1 MNYLFHLFLSDPDPE
16 VMLGNLMGDFVKGR
30 LELTDYPAQIMFG
43 LKQHRQVD
51 SFADRSSAFQSSRQR
66 IDPKFGYF
74 RSIMIDVFYDH
85 LLACRWERYHDQPLE
100 QFADQIYRLLE
111 QRFDQ
116 LPASLQQIVPRMI
129 SRNWLVSYREIAV
142 IEKVLIR
149 IDQRIKRP
157 TPLAAG
163 LNQLKQHY
171 TELEADCDLFL
182 SQAQAFLFDKRRCQ
196 STLND
201 RE

>member
-1 MNYLFHLFLSDPDPE
+1 MNYLFHLFLSDPDPD

-30 LELTDYPAQIMFG
+30 LELTNYPEPIVFG

-51 SFADRSSAFQSSRQR
+51 SFADRSSAFQASRQR
-66 IDPKFGYF
+66 IDPEFGYF

-85 LLACRWERYHDQPLE
+85 LLACRWERYHCLPLE

-116 LPASLQQIVPRMI
+116 LPASLQQIVPHMI

-157 TPLAAG
+157 TPIGRG
-163 LNQLKQHY
+163 LEQLSKNY
-171 TELEADCDLFL
+171 SDMETDCDLFL
-182 SQAQAFLFDKRRCQ
+182 KQARAYLRETGSAQTEDKI
-196 STLND
+196 
-201 RE
+201 

>member
-1 MNYLFHLFLSDPDPE
+1 MNYLFHLFLSDPDPD

-30 LELTDYPAQIMFG
+30 LELADYPESILFG

-51 SFADRSSAFQSSRQR
+51 IFANRSSAFQASRQR

-74 RSIMIDVFYDH
+74 RSIMVDVFYDH
-85 LLACRWERYHDQPLE
+85 LLARSWDRHHSIPLE
-100 QFADQIYRLLE
+100 QFAQQVYRTLE
-111 QRFDQ
+111 KKFDV
-116 LPASLQQIVPRMI
+116 LPAAMQQIVPRMI
-129 SRNWLVSYREIAV
+129 RHNWLVSYQNIEI
-142 IEKVLIR
+142 IETVLVR
-149 IDQRIKRP
+149 LDQRIKRP

-163 LNQLKQHY
+163 LSQLKQHY
-171 TELEADCDLFL
+171 AEFETDCDLFL

-196 STLND
+196 LAENN

>member
-30 LELTDYPAQIMFG
+30 LELADYPESILFG

-51 SFADRSSAFQSSRQR
+51 SFANRSSAFQASRQR

-85 LLACRWERYHDQPLE
+85 LLARAWERHHPIPLE
-100 QFADQIYRLLE
+100 QFAQQVYRTLE
-111 QRFDQ
+111 MKFDS
-116 LPASLQQIVPRMI
+116 LPAKLQKIVPRMI
-129 SRNWLVSYREIAV
+129 KHNWFVSYQNIEI
-142 IEKVLIR
+142 IETVLIR
-149 IDQRIKRP
+149 LDQRIKRP

-163 LNQLKQHY
+163 LSQLKLHY
-171 TELEADCDLFL
+171 SKLEDDCDLFL
-182 SQAQAFLFDKRRCQ
+182 SQAQAFLSDKRRCQ
-196 STLND
+196 SSANN